1 MASNRAVGRSSKSPG
16 SGRRK
21 ASVLIGIFLLFIAI
35 AGIVI
40 GRDSEN
46 KQKLD
51 ALVDSV
57 KPAGEPVEVSL
68 LVGSEKRDFLGDA
81 RVIEAFRDA
90 GFAISVHTMGS
101 LEMAER
107 VRDGSLPLHDF
118 YFPASSGNEE
128 LIGFVD
134 GSVSQ
139 QAYLQSNI
147 AILARRDVAED

>member
-1 MASNRAVGRSSKSPG
+1 
-16 SGRRK
+16 
-21 ASVLIGIFLLFIAI
+21 
-35 AGIVI
+35 
-40 GRDSEN
+40 
-46 KQKLD
+46 
-51 ALVDSV
+51 
-57 KPAGEPVEVSL
+57 
-68 LVGSEKRDFLGDA
+68 
-81 RVIEAFRDA
+81 RVIEAFLYSDI
-90 GFAISVHTMGS
+90 AISVHTMVS

-147 AILARRDVAED
+147 AIVARRDVAEDLAAQGYVERAEPNFQAEPATLLQLFTSGQRWREVTQ